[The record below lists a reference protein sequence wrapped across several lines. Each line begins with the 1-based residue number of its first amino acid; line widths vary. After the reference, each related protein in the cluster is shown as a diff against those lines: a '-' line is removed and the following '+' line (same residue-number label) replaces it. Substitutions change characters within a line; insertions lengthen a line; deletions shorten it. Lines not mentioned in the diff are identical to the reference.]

1 MKNTHNTT
9 YSIIISGIEMIL
21 NILLTKHD
29 DITIDY
35 LDYDIDSAIYYFQND
50 KLYLI
55 NYDSI
60 ERKWYLSLLDEKT
73 YDLLEEIYNGN
84 YEDFINYL
92 KIKSHWNTNDLR
104 KKLN

>member
-1 MKNTHNTT
+1 MHNTT
-9 YSIIISGIEMIL
+9 YRIIISNIEMIL
-21 NILLTKHD
+21 NILLTKHSN
-29 DITIDY
+29 ITIDY
-35 LDYDIDSAIYYFQND
+35 VDYDTDSVIYFFQND

-55 NYDSI
+55 NHDNI
-60 ERKWYLSLLDEKT
+60 ESKWYLSLLDEKT

-84 YEDFINYL
+84 YENFIDYL